1 MSTEASQDTGGPEQ
15 ERQKLDLPLRWSL
28 VAVVVV
34 AVLLALVT
42 GFIQG
47 AHSGFGVLVGG
58 AVATINLLIFIYIV
72 QGVLAGGRYGRLW
85 ILAAILKLGGLM
97 GGAWLLMKT
106 GICTGGQLAIGYVA
120 LPFGVVVGSLLA
132 PQADDEHNGAGRDT
146 D

>member
-1 MSTEASQDTGGPEQ
+1 MSTETPQDTGSPEQ

-28 VAVVVV
+28 IAVVVV
-34 AVLLALVT
+34 AVLLAVAA

-47 AHSGFGVLVGG
+47 ARTGFGVLVGG
-58 AVATINLLIFIYIV
+58 AVATINLLIFIHIV

-85 ILAAILKLGGLM
+85 ILAAILKLGGLL

-106 GICTGGQLAIGYVA
+106 GICSGGQLAIGYAA
-120 LPFGVVVGSLLA
+120 LPFGVVVGSLVA
-132 PQADDEHNGAGRDT
+132 PGPDDEHNGAGRDT

>member
-1 MSTEASQDTGGPEQ
+1 MSTETSHNTGKRPN
-15 ERQKLDLPLRWSL
+15 LDLPLWWSL
-28 VAVVVV
+28 IAVVVA

-47 AHSGFGVLVGG
+47 ARSGLGVLVGG

>member
-1 MSTEASQDTGGPEQ
+1 MSTETSHNTGKRP
-15 ERQKLDLPLRWSL
+15 KLDLPLWWSL
-28 VAVVVV
+28 IAVVVA

-47 AHSGFGVLVGG
+47 ARSGLGVLVGG